1 MNSLI
6 RHKGWTW
13 GFRTTILLYF
23 VVLIVLPI
31 LGVYYNSFSL
41 GIGSFVESIMDPIAW
56 KSVIL
61 TLKLAV
67 IATLI
72 NVLLGTM
79 IAWVLIRYKFPGKAL
94 LNSLVDLPFALPTAV
109 GGLMILLLLGPG
121 SLIGGL
127 AESLGFEIVFH
138 QPAIVIAMVFVTFPF
153 VIRAVQP
160 LLEELDASEEEAAYT
175 MGAKPS
181 RVFLQVILPSMTPG
195 MIGGGMLAFSRALAE
210 FGAVVLVAGNIPGRT
225 LVSSVFIFGEV
236 ESDNPVGAAAVSII
250 LLTLSFLILW
260 LISLLQMRGEDHEK
274 TLDYTDVSRILPA
287 DCRATG

>member
-1 MNSLI
+1 LNSLL

-23 VVLIVLPI
+23 TVLIVLPI

-41 GIGSFVESIMDPIAW
+41 GPGSFAESVGDPIAW
-56 KSVIL
+56 KSVLL

-67 IATLI
+67 IATVI
-72 NVLLGTM
+72 NVIIGTM
-79 IAWVLIRYKFPGKAL
+79 IAWVLIRYKFPGKAI

-121 SLIGGL
+121 SFIGRT
-127 AESLGFEIVFH
+127 AEALGFEIVFH
-138 QPAIVIAMVFVTFPF
+138 QPAIVIAMIFVTFPF
-153 VIRAVQP
+153 VIRSVQP
-160 LLEELDASEEEAAYT
+160 LLEELDPAEEEAAYT
-175 MGAKPS
+175 MGAAGS
-181 RVFLQVILPSMTPG
+181 RVFRQVILPSMLPG
-195 MIGGGMLAFSRALAE
+195 MISGGMLAFSRALAE

-236 ESDNPVGAAAVSII
+236 ESDNPVGAAAVSVI

-260 LISLLQMRGEDHEK
+260 LINLVQLRGRR
-274 TLDYTDVSRILPA
+274 S
-287 DCRATG
+287 

>member
-1 MNSLI
+1 MNSLL

-13 GFRTTILLYF
+13 GFRSTILLYF

-41 GIGSFVESIMDPIAW
+41 GFANFMESISDPIAW

-61 TLKLAV
+61 TLLLALAATV
-67 IATLI
+67 INIA
-72 NVLLGTM
+72 LGTM
-79 IAWVLIRYKFPGKAL
+79 IAWVLVRYKFPGRSL

-121 SLIGGL
+121 SLIGGI
-127 AESLGFEIVFH
+127 ADKLGFEIVFH
-138 QPAIVIAMVFVTFPF
+138 RPAIVIAMVFVTFPF

-160 LLEELDASEEEAAYT
+160 LLEELDPSEEEAAYT
-175 MGAKPS
+175 MGASGS
-181 RVFLQVILPSMTPG
+181 RVFRQVILPSMLPG
-195 MIGGGMLAFSRALAE
+195 MVGGGMLAFSRALAE

-225 LVSSVFIFGEV
+225 LVSSVFIYGEV
-236 ESDNPVGAAAVSII
+236 ESDNPTGAAAVSVI

-260 LISLLQMRGEDHEK
+260 LINVVQMRG
-274 TLDYTDVSRILPA
+274 R
-287 DCRATG
+287 RA

>member
-1 MNSLI
+1 MNSLL

-23 VVLIVLPI
+23 VILIVLPI
-31 LGVYYNSFSL
+31 LGVYYNSFSQ
-41 GIGSFVESIMDPIAW
+41 GFSGFVESISDPIAW
-56 KSVIL
+56 KSVLL

-79 IAWVLIRYKFPGKAL
+79 IAWVLIRYQFPGKAL

-121 SLIGGL
+121 SLIGGI

-160 LLEELDASEEEAAYT
+160 LLEELDPSEEEAAYT
-175 MGAKPS
+175 MGASSP
-181 RVFLQVILPSMTPG
+181 RVFREVILPSMAPG
-195 MIGGGMLAFSRALAE
+195 MISGGMLAFSRALAE

-225 LVSSVFIFGEV
+225 LVSSVFIYGEV
-236 ESDNPVGAAAVSII
+236 ESDNPAGAAAVSII

-260 LISLLQMRGEDHEK
+260 LINLAQMRG
-274 TLDYTDVSRILPA
+274 R
-287 DCRATG
+287 RA

>member
-1 MNSLI
+1 MNSLL

-31 LGVYYNSFSL
+31 LGVYYNSFTL
-41 GIGSFVESIMDPIAW
+41 GFGNFVESISDPIAW
-56 KSVIL
+56 KSVLL
-61 TLKLAV
+61 TLKLAI

-79 IAWVLIRYKFPGKAL
+79 IAWVLIRYQFIGKAL

-121 SLIGGL
+121 SLIGKA
-127 AESLGFEIVFH
+127 AEALGFEIVFH

-160 LLEELDASEEEAAYT
+160 LLEELDPSEEEAAYT
-175 MGAKPS
+175 MGAKGA
-181 RVFLQVILPSMTPG
+181 RVFWHVILPSMAPG
-195 MIGGGMLAFSRALAE
+195 MISGGMLAFSRALAE

-236 ESDNPVGAAAVSII
+236 ESDNPVSAAAVSVI

-260 LISLLQMRGEDHEK
+260 LINMLQMRGRR
-274 TLDYTDVSRILPA
+274 S
-287 DCRATG
+287 

>member
-1 MNSLI
+1 MNSLL

-41 GIGSFVESIMDPIAW
+41 GFSTFIEAVSDPIAW
-56 KSVIL
+56 KSVLL

-67 IATLI
+67 IATVI

-79 IAWVLIRYKFPGKAL
+79 IAWVLIRYRFPGKAL

-121 SLIGGL
+121 SLIGRL
-127 AESLGFEIVFH
+127 AERLGFEIVFH
-138 QPAIVIAMVFVTFPF
+138 QPAIVIAMIFVTFPF

-160 LLEELDASEEEAAYT
+160 LLEELDPSEEEAAYT
-175 MGAKPS
+175 MGARSS
-181 RVFLQVILPSMTPG
+181 RVFRRVILPSMAPG
-195 MIGGGMLAFSRALAE
+195 MISGGMLAFSRALAE

-236 ESDNPVGAAAVSII
+236 ESDNPVGAAAVSVI

-260 LISLLQMRGEDHEK
+260 LINLLQMRGRR
-274 TLDYTDVSRILPA
+274 S
-287 DCRATG
+287 

>member
-1 MNSLI
+1 MNSLL

-13 GFRTTILLYF
+13 GFRTTVLLYF

-41 GIGSFVESIMDPIAW
+41 GLGHFMDSISDPIAW
-56 KSVIL
+56 KSVLL
-61 TLKLAV
+61 TLKLAI

-72 NVLLGTM
+72 NVVLGTM
-79 IAWVLIRYKFPGKAL
+79 IAWVLIRYQFPGKAL

-121 SLIGGL
+121 SMLGKA
-127 AESLGFEIVFH
+127 AEALGFEIVFH

-160 LLEELDASEEEAAYT
+160 LLEEIDPSEEEAAYT
-175 MGAKPS
+175 MGAKGT
-181 RVFLQVILPSMTPG
+181 RVFWHIILPSMSPG
-195 MIGGGMLAFSRALAE
+195 MISGGMLAFSRALAE

-236 ESDNPVGAAAVSII
+236 ESDNPVSAAAVSVI

-260 LISLLQMRGEDHEK
+260 LINMLQMRGRR
-274 TLDYTDVSRILPA
+274 S
-287 DCRATG
+287 